1 MCLQNVKCMNIY
13 NSGKT
18 FNTNERGISVCFYT
32 SPQFQRCMCFRSM
45 KGTCKKTRTGRMK
58 ETKKGDKRE
67 QREDR
72 EM

>member
-1 MCLQNVKCMNIY
+1 
-13 NSGKT
+13 
-18 FNTNERGISVCFYT
+18 
-32 SPQFQRCMCFRSM
+32 M
-45 KGTCKKTRTGRMK
+45 KGTCKKARTGRMQ

>member
-1 MCLQNVKCMNIY
+1 L
-13 NSGKT
+13 
-18 FNTNERGISVCFYT
+18 FYT
-32 SPQFQRCMCFRSM
+32 SPKFQRCMCFRSI
-45 KGTCKKTRTGRMK
+45 KGTCKKARTGRMK